1 MSNRTNQR
9 GTHDS
14 GGKPLT
20 TLRELARQRLD
31 QRRVGPFRID
41 HEGLLREGF
50 IAIGGPS
57 GVVLLPV
64 LDFDGAPS
72 LRT

>member
-1 MSNRTNQR
+1 MPKNANRR
-9 GTHDS
+9 GTHDRRCE
-14 GGKPLT
+14 PLI

-31 QRRVGPFRID
+31 QRGVGPFRID

-64 LDFDGAPS
+64 LDFDV
-72 LRT
+72 

>member
-1 MSNRTNQR
+1 MPNRTNQR

-14 GGKPLT
+14 GGEPPI

-31 QRRVGPFRID
+31 QRRVESFRID
-41 HEGLLREGF
+41 HEGLLHEGF

-64 LDFDGAPS
+64 LDFDV
-72 LRT
+72 

>member
-1 MSNRTNQR
+1 MPKNTNRR
-9 GTHDS
+9 GTYDR
-14 GGKPLT
+14 GGEPLT
-20 TLRELARQRLD
+20 TLRDLARQRLD

-64 LDFDGAPS
+64 LDFDG
-72 LRT
+72 